1 MQKKSF
7 SERIV
12 SLIDVDKRQSV
23 MQAFISSHFSNCL
36 LIWMFHDWGLKNK
49 ITWIHERWLRIVH
62 GDNKSSFEE
71 LLRKYKSV
79 KIHHRHL
86 QVLATEIYNVQ
97 HGLSPQIMN
106 SVFNLKIVPYNM
118 RRQDLFRTR
127 NVHSVHHDK

>member
-23 MQAFISSHFSNCL
+23 MQAFISSHFNNCL

-79 KIHHRHL
+79 KIHHRNL
-86 QVLATEIYNVQ
+86 QVLATEVYNVQ

-118 RRQDLFRTR
+118 RRQDLFRLR

>member
-1 MQKKSF
+1 MQKKRF

-23 MQAFISSHFSNCL
+23 MQAFISSHFNNCL

-79 KIHHRHL
+79 KIHHRNL

-118 RRQDLFRTR
+118 RRQDLFRPR